1 MRRVVLRMLPAVA
14 VVAFATAASAEDKV
28 VNVYNWSDYI
38 GDDFTK
44 ATGIKVVYDVY
55 DAMETLEAKLYAG
68 ASGYDVVVP
77 TDRNMQRM
85 IQAGIL
91 QKLDKTKL
99 PNDVHQWKLTAD
111 RLAEYDPGNQY
122 AENYMWG
129 TTGLG
134 YNVDKIKKIMPDAPL
149 NSWAMIFDPKIVAKF
164 KDCGIDVLDSPDDLI
179 PAALTYLGIDPNSK
193 KEADLQKAGDLL
205 TSIRPFVQKF
215 NSSEYINDLANGDIC
230 LAVGYSGDVLQ
241 ARGRATDA
249 KNGVTIAYS
258 IPKEGAL
265 MWLDAMVIPKDAPHP
280 AEALAFINY
289 MMDPKVAAANSNF
302 VEYANGN
309 KDSQPLLDPAV
320 AGDAE
325 IYPPQDVMDKL
336 FTTTTNDQKT
346 QRLVTRIWTKV
357 KTGH

>member
-1 MRRVVLRMLPAVA
+1 
-14 VVAFATAASAEDKV
+14 
-28 VNVYNWSDYI
+28 
-38 GDDFTK
+38 
-44 ATGIKVVYDVY
+44 
-55 DAMETLEAKLYAG
+55 
-68 ASGYDVVVP
+68 
-77 TDRNMQRM
+77 
-85 IQAGIL
+85 
-91 QKLDKTKL
+91 
-99 PNDVHQWKLTAD
+99 
-111 RLAEYDPGNQY
+111 
-122 AENYMWG
+122 
-129 TTGLG
+129 
-134 YNVDKIKKIMPDAPL
+134 MPDAPL